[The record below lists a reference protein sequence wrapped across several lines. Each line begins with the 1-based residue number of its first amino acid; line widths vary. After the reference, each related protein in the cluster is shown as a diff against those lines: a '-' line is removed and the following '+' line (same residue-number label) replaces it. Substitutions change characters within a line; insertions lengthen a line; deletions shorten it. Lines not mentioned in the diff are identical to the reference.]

1 MLLWP
6 EAQENYVRPA
16 PIKRI
21 ALLYCRSDCEL
32 MDKYDS
38 KPGALYRA
46 ICVAI
51 VVRIG
56 ELTSFIYNLE
66 QRSRSGSPANGED
79 KVVKRTAAGRR
90 CGGGRR
96 RFGGAKPN
104 DHGKP
109 LPQFF

>member
-1 MLLWP
+1 
-6 EAQENYVRPA
+6 
-16 PIKRI
+16 
-21 ALLYCRSDCEL
+21 

-90 CGGGRR
+90 CGEGRR
-96 RFGGAKPN
+96 RCP
-104 DHGKP
+104 D
-109 LPQFF
+109 FFKVFQYIYVRILR

>member
-1 MLLWP
+1 
-6 EAQENYVRPA
+6 
-16 PIKRI
+16 
-21 ALLYCRSDCEL
+21 

-96 RFGGAKPN
+96 RGAALRDGHVIFGRSLSDIK
-104 DHGKP
+104 
-109 LPQFF
+109 